1 MIRIL
6 LILLLATYVLWL
18 AYRYFSNIQQNQKNS
33 SHNIF
38 LPIVFLIVI
47 LVGGYFLLPKLAVIF
62 QKFVPFLTNP
72 IGIFQV
78 LIQKLLPLINI
89 IRGILPI

>member
-6 LILLLATYVLWL
+6 LILLLATYILWVV
-18 AYRYFSNIQQNQKNS
+18 YRYFSNVKKIRKNYS
-33 SHNIF
+33 YNTF
-38 LPIVFLIVI
+38 LPIIFLIVI
-47 LVGGYFLLPKLAVIF
+47 FVGGYFLLPKLALIF

-72 IGIFQV
+72 IGVFQLLV
-78 LIQKLLPLINI
+78 QKLLPLINI

>member
-6 LILLLATYVLWL
+6 LILLLASYILWVV
-18 AYRYFSNIQQNQKNS
+18 YRYFSNSQKVRKNS
-33 SHNIF
+33 SYNIF
-38 LPIVFLIVI
+38 LPIIFLVVI
-47 LVGGYFLLPKLAVIF
+47 FAGVYFLLPKLVLIF

-72 IGIFQV
+72 IGIFQLLV
-78 LIQKLLPLINI
+78 QKLLPLINI

>member
-6 LILLLATYVLWL
+6 LILLLATYILWIV
-18 AYRYFSNIQQNQKNS
+18 YRYFSNRKRIRKNS
-33 SHNIF
+33 TYNRF
-38 LPIVFLIVI
+38 LPIILLIVI
-47 LVGGYFLLPKLAVIF
+47 VVGGYFLLPKLALIF

-72 IGIFQV
+72 IGIFQLLV
-78 LIQKLLPLINI
+78 QKLLPLINT

>member
-18 AYRYFSNIQQNQKNS
+18 AYRYFSNSQQNRKNS
-33 SHNIF
+33 SYNIF
-38 LPIVFLIVI
+38 LPIIFLII
-47 LVGGYFLLPKLAVIF
+47 IFVGGYFLLPKLALIF
-62 QKFVPFLTNP
+62 QKFVPSLTNP
-72 IGIFQV
+72 IGIFQI

>member
-6 LILLLATYVLWL
+6 LILLLATYILWV
-18 AYRYFSNIQQNQKNS
+18 AYRYFSNIQQNRKNS
-33 SHNIF
+33 SYNIF

-47 LVGGYFLLPKLAVIF
+47 FVGGYFLLPKLAVIF

>member
-6 LILLLATYVLWL
+6 LIFLLAAYILWVV
-18 AYRYFSNIQQNQKNS
+18 YRYFSNSQKIRKKS
-33 SHNIF
+33 SYNIF
-38 LPIVFLIVI
+38 LPVIFLIV
-47 LVGGYFLLPKLAVIF
+47 VCAGGYFLLPKLALIF

-72 IGIFQV
+72 IGIFQLLV
-78 LIQKLLPLINI
+78 QKLLPLINT

>member
-6 LILLLATYVLWL
+6 LILLLATYILWV
-18 AYRYFSNIQQNQKNS
+18 AYRYFSNIQQNRKNS

-72 IGIFQV
+72 IGIFQI

>member
-6 LILLLATYVLWL
+6 LILLLATYILWV
-18 AYRYFSNIQQNQKNS
+18 AYRYFSNIQQNRKNS
-33 SHNIF
+33 SYNIF
-38 LPIVFLIVI
+38 LPIIFLIVI
-47 LVGGYFLLPKLAVIF
+47 FVGGYFLLPKLALIF

-72 IGIFQV
+72 IGIFQI

>member
-6 LILLLATYVLWL
+6 LILLLATYILWV
-18 AYRYFSNIQQNQKNS
+18 AYRYFSNIQQNRKNS
-33 SHNIF
+33 SYNIF
-38 LPIVFLIVI
+38 LPIIFLIVI
-47 LVGGYFLLPKLAVIF
+47 FVGGYFLLPKLALIF

-72 IGIFQV
+72 IGIFQI
-78 LIQKLLPLINI
+78 LIQKLLPVINI